1 MIMIGVRNPRD
12 DGKIYDVCLW
22 ADELRL
28 TEFDQTA
35 GWAANA
41 VVSAKLADLG
51 TVTGSFRHI
60 GFGFGGVQTK
70 ISERARSN
78 TNQFDIS
85 TNLNLEKLLP
95 RKTGL
100 KIPMFFSYES
110 IIIDPKFDPATPTC
124 VLRQP

>member
-1 MIMIGVRNPRD
+1 LIERDGARWAIKTFCAGSWTPDLSQLKMIMIGVRNPRD

-85 TNLNLEKLLP
+85 TNL
-95 RKTGL
+95 
-100 KIPMFFSYES
+100 ES
-110 IIIDPKFDPATPTC
+110 
-124 VLRQP
+124 